1 MHGMELGA
9 AGMHNQVRQWA
20 EEPYMAYLLD
30 MLLDQ
35 GFSVFLTSDH
45 GNTEAEGCGSPAEG
59 AVADLRGHR
68 VRIYSDPVLRMK
80 IKEAFPSALEWQP
93 IGLPDDYLPLI
104 AQDRKAF
111 VREGD
116 RLVTHGG
123 ISIEEL
129 IVPLV
134 RVERRKS

>member
-1 MHGMELGA
+1 EA
-9 AGMHNQVRQWA
+9 
-20 EEPYMAYLLD
+20 YMAGLLD
-30 MLLDQ
+30 MLLDK
-35 GFSVFLTSDH
+35 GFRVFLTSDH

-59 AVADLRGHR
+59 AVADLRGQR
-68 VRIYSDPVLRMK
+68 VRIYSDTALREKMK
-80 IKEAFPSALEWQP
+80 TAFPSASEWP
-93 IGLPDDYLPLI
+93 PVGLPDDYLPLI
-104 AQDRKAF
+104 APNRKAF

-134 RVERRKS
+134 KIERKET